1 MLHLQNVILEMIAKG
16 ETLEATT
23 DRLCREIEREL
34 PDVWCSVLSV
44 ERNGLLHPLA
54 GPSFPNDYTALL
66 EGLMIGPQVG
76 SCGSAAYLGVSVA
89 ATDVSTDPR
98 WVDFKQPV
106 LELGLKA
113 CWSTPI
119 YGADGAVLGTFA
131 FYFREKRG
139 PTPREEEV
147 VASCTSLC
155 AIALERDQRVAER
168 DRRAYVDA
176 LTDLPNRASFD
187 IALERLSCVEA
198 GAWALLVIDLD
209 NLKTVNDTFGHAA
222 GDALLQTV
230 ASRVGGNVSPD
241 RVFRMGGDEFA
252 VILQGDVALADIEQA
267 AERILEVLAVPAD
280 CGGHMILPRA
290 TIGGAVLA
298 PDDGDAKCVREH
310 ADFALYHAKETGRGG
325 FVLYWPG
332 IGSAIKS
339 RIETIRNVDEALRED
354 KIDAFYQPIVRLD
367 TREIVGLEA
376 LCRLRTSS
384 GEIVSAA
391 AFHQATS
398 DVSVAS
404 HLTERMMAIVAADV
418 RTWLDQGIPLQH
430 VGINISS
437 ADFHSGTLYARLE
450 AAFGSQN
457 VPLKHIILE
466 VTESVYLGQR
476 DPVVARE
483 IKALRGH
490 GLRVALDDFGTG
502 FASLTHLL
510 TVPVDIIKIDKSF
523 IDRLAHGDP
532 SLAIVEG
539 LVGTARK
546 LDIRVIAEGIESE
559 AQADLLTDIGCKL
572 GQGYLFSQAVPRQ
585 IAAGLLSRFA
595 QPLDKHANTPYR
607 RTDDGIG
614 LSDAEGMG
622 AIRERSNAGG
632 RVVQPSRVTSV
643 FWQ

>member
-1 MLHLQNVILEMIAKG
+1 MIAKG

-23 DRLCREIEREL
+23 DRLCREIEALL
-34 PDVWCSVLSV
+34 PGVWCSVLRV

-54 GPSFPNDYTALL
+54 GPRFPDEYSTLL

-76 SCGSAAYLGVSVA
+76 SCGSAAYLGA
-89 ATDVSTDPR
+89 AITATDIATDPR
-98 WVDFKQPV
+98 WVDFKGPA
-106 LELGLKA
+106 LALGLKA

-119 YGADGAVLGTFA
+119 RGAGGAILGTFA
-131 FYFREKRG
+131 FYFKEKRG
-139 PTPREEEV
+139 PTPREVEI
-147 VASCTSLC
+147 VASCTALC
-155 AIALERDQRVAER
+155 AIALERHQRVIEHE
-168 DRRAYVDA
+168 RRAYVDA

-187 IALERLSCVEA
+187 VALERLSCAEP
-198 GAWALLVIDLD
+198 GAWALLVVDLD
-209 NLKTVNDTFGHAA
+209 NLKTINDTFGHAI
-222 GDALLQTV
+222 GDALLQAV
-230 ASRVGGNVSPD
+230 AARVAASMAPD

-252 VILQGDVALADIEQA
+252 VILQGAEALASVERA
-267 AERILEVLAVPAD
+267 AQRVLEALAVPAE
-280 CGGHMILPRA
+280 CSGHMILPRA
-290 TIGGAVLA
+290 TIGGAVLSA
-298 PDDGDAKCVREH
+298 DDSDAESVRQH
-310 ADFALYHAKETGRGG
+310 ADFALYHAKEIGRGG

-332 IGSAIKS
+332 IGSAIKT
-339 RIETIRNVDEALRED
+339 RIEAIRDVDAALQEGR
-354 KIDAFYQPIVRLD
+354 IDAFYQPIVRLD
-367 TREIVGLEA
+367 TRAIVGLEA
-376 LCRLRTSS
+376 LCRLRRPS

-404 HLTERMMAIVAADV
+404 HLTERMMAVVASDV
-418 RTWLDQGIPLQH
+418 RSWLEQGIPLQH
-430 VGINISS
+430 VGINIAS
-437 ADFHSGTLYARLE
+437 ADFHSGTLYSRLE
-450 AAFGSQN
+450 AAFGREN

-523 IDRLAHGDP
+523 IDRLAQGDP

-539 LVGTARK
+539 LVDIARK

-559 AQADLLTDIGCKL
+559 IQASLLTEIGCKL

-585 IAAGLLSRFA
+585 VATGLLVRFA
-595 QPLDKHANTPYR
+595 QPSGEQEAGK
-607 RTDDGIG
+607 
-614 LSDAEGMG
+614 
-622 AIRERSNAGG
+622 AGG
-632 RVVQPSRVTSV
+632 MTSPAGKAWRSEDAGV
-643 FWQ
+643 GQSQR